1 MKIVTRFKL
10 AELFCVVIVAI
21 ILAVLFSTT
30 MAMQR
35 ELAKNKAAADILQA
49 VTSLRYLSIEYA
61 LHHGARTRA
70 QWQLRSES
78 LSTGLLATPAFST
91 GEERALLRQL
101 QGDLAGVGALFDL
114 FVANHRELGQ
124 DPQRR
129 EVLGELESRLSGQI
143 MGKVQGMISDAMRL
157 SELSRQ
163 GVLDAQQ
170 RANVAVMLFGGMII
184 A

>member
-10 AELFCVVIVAI
+10 AELFCVALVAI
-21 ILAVLFSTT
+21 IVAVLFSTT

-78 LSTGLLATPAFST
+78 LATGLLATPAFNG
-91 GEERALLRQL
+91 GEERALLR
-101 QGDLAGVGALFDL
+101 
-114 FVANHRELGQ
+114 E
-124 DPQRR
+124 
-129 EVLGELESRLSGQI
+129 
-143 MGKVQGMISDAMRL
+143 
-157 SELSRQ
+157 
-163 GVLDAQQ
+163 
-170 RANVAVMLFGGMII
+170 
-184 A
+184 